1 MSCPETYQRVS
12 DSDLLVRSL
21 APDDVPAILD
31 IERQGYSHPWSES
44 VFLDCFKDTYHL
56 WGACHGSVL
65 VGYAVV
71 AYMVDEAHLLNICVH
86 PRVQSEGVGRH
97 LLRHVLATAAHEGMS
112 QLLLEVRASNA
123 RAVALYENEG
133 FREIGK
139 RPGYYPAAN
148 GREDARVMVLGFG
161 Q

>member
-1 MSCPETYQRVS
+1 MVSTGTYQSVLKA
-12 DSDLLVRSL
+12 DLLVRPL
-21 APDDVPAILD
+21 VPDDVATVMD
-31 IERQGYSHPWSES
+31 IERQGYSHPWTES
-44 VFLDCFKDTYHL
+44 VFLDCFKDNYRL
-56 WGACHGSVL
+56 WAASHGEAL

-86 PRVQSEGVGRH
+86 PGARGKGVGRH
-97 LLRHVLATAAHEGMS
+97 ILRHVVSTAAHEGMI

-123 RAVALYENEG
+123 MARALYENEG

-148 GREDARVMVLGFG
+148 GREEALVMVLEFG

>member
-1 MSCPETYQRVS
+1 MAYPETYQKVLHA
-12 DSDLLVRSL
+12 DLLVRPL
-21 APDDVPAILD
+21 APDDVPAVLD

-44 VFLDCFKDTYHL
+44 VFLDCFRDNYRL
-56 WGACHGSVL
+56 WGVCRGDMLMA
-65 VGYAVV
+65 YAVV

-86 PRVQSEGVGRH
+86 PSGRGEGVGRY

-112 QLLLEVRASNA
+112 QLLLEVRVSNHA
-123 RAVALYENEG
+123 AIALYQNEG
-133 FREIGK
+133 FHEIGQ

-148 GREDARVMVLGFG
+148 GREDARVLMRALG